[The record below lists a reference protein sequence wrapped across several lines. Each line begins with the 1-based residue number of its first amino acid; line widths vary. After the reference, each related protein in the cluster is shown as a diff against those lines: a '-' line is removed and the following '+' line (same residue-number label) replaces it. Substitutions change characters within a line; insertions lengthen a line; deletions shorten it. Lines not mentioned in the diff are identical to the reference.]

1 MWDRFRPHH
10 IARCLNEVDCG
21 DLVERGIRG
30 VLLDLDNTI
39 TEWHSMDIL
48 PEIEAWVAQLKEAG
62 LLGCIISNA
71 VTAGRVQPIADR
83 LGLPWITRAM
93 KPFPIAFRSGMRMM
107 GTTPETTAIVGDQL
121 FTDILGGNRVGL
133 YTILVEPF
141 SCSESIHT
149 RLLHRPLER
158 LIGRIPKDHPAQ

>member
-1 MWDRFRPHH
+1 LDQ
-10 IARCLNEVDCG
+10 VDPEE
-21 DLVERGIRG
+21 LTSRGIRG
-30 VLLDLDNTI
+30 VILDLDNTL

-48 PEIEAWVAQLKEAG
+48 PEIEAWVTRLKEAG
-62 LLGCIISNA
+62 LLGCIVSNA

-93 KPFPIAFRSGMRMM
+93 KPFPIAFRAGMRMM

-121 FTDILGGNRVGL
+121 FTDILGGNRLGL

-141 SCSESIHT
+141 SCSESWHT

-158 LIGRIPKDHPAQ
+158 MVGRIAKKRPVQGTTESG